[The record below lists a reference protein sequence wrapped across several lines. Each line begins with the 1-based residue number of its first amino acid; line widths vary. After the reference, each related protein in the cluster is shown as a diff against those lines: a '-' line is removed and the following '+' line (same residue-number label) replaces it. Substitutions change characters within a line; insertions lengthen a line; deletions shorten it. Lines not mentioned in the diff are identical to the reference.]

1 MSSMVKAPKKAAAAK
16 PKMSRPNPARAINDR
31 DWRRK
36 QMADFN
42 ASKASSSAGSPP
54 PSSAGPPITARSNCP
69 NSRCSAPNVVDG
81 TCQSCGAVVD
91 DSNIVS
97 DVQFGEGSNGQAFA
111 FGVTVGAGQA
121 GPRFGGPGF
130 GPRRVAGGGD
140 GEGRLKSQL
149 EGRDVIFGLVSRLD
163 LGTSEGVLAESAY
176 GRFKE
181 VLSRNFCRGRSVPR
195 VASVCLY
202 WAIRNSRTTPVML
215 IDIAD
220 VVKLDV
226 FVLGKTFKKMLH
238 LVYGDEKNVPFEPM
252 IPEDIIRRL
261 ASKLEFYNDTENV
274 MAAAVRIVQRM
285 DRDWMMLGRK
295 PAGICGSAIILA
307 ARMFNYRRTPLEVSF
322 VAKVTTTTLKL
333 RLDEFSRLKSAQMRI
348 ADFMAGEFPGTPDS
362 HDPPAFYRQTK
373 EYQEEMQK
381 KKPQRKRKRPAIEG
395 EDEESEPSRDGK
407 EQRQDVPEAADAAS
421 QDSNTSVPQAEP
433 SRIDAEGFAIPALPP
448 RSRLDTQA
456 GGPQT
461 ISEDDISEA
470 VPTDEQDE
478 VDALASKY
486 GDVPLPGLESEAHEA
501 SRSSSQ
507 ETSLAPGAKTNRKR
521 LLGSSLK
528 TPVLFDDEE
537 EWTKEENEM
546 AEDMMQKISN
556 IDSEIWV
563 AAAKCAGMRT
573 QELMEELENMRPA
586 GYQQNS
592 LLDAPDVTED
602 EFADDP
608 EVLNCLLSE
617 QERKIKEQLWLNEN
631 KDWLR
636 QQQEKE
642 FKKKMAPVKKPRKQ
656 TARKP
661 RIGEGQLTPASSAEE
676 AAMEA
681 ASRRQISTK
690 INYSALSNMAKRGP
704 GSMIGSEVASQ
715 QTSRAGSDELSDSDS
730 DDDDDFGLGH
740 TQANGDDVDD
750 GDEAVGAD
758 DDGANYDEG
767 EPYNN
772 ETGGFGED
780 DY

>member
-1 MSSMVKAPKKAAAAK
+1 MSSMVKGPKKGAVAK
-16 PKMSRPNPARAINDR
+16 PKVSRPNPARAINDR

-36 QMADFN
+36 QVADFN
-42 ASKASSSAGSPP
+42 ASRASSLAGSPP
-54 PSSAGPPITARSNCP
+54 PSSAVPAGKPRSQCP
-69 NSRCSAPNVVDG
+69 NPTCSAPNVVDG

-91 DSNIVS
+91 DTNIVS

-163 LGTSEGVLAESAY
+163 LGTSEGALAESAY

-238 LVYGDEKNVPFEPM
+238 LIYGDEKNVPFEPM

-261 ASKLEFYNDTENV
+261 ASKLEFFNDTENV

-348 ADFMAGEFPGTPDS
+348 ADFMAGDFPGTPDS

-373 EYQEEMQK
+373 EYQEEMEKKKK
-381 KKPQRKRKRPAIEG
+381 KKPGPKRKRLAVEG
-395 EDEESEPSRDGK
+395 ED
-407 EQRQDVPEAADAAS
+407 QDSS
-421 QDSNTSVPQAEP
+421 QNSNTSTPQP
-433 SRIDAEGFAIPALPP
+433 DQPRVDADGYAIPALPQK
-448 RSRLDTQA
+448 RARVDGSTSGAQVV
-456 GGPQT
+456 T
-461 ISEDDISEA
+461 EDDISEA
-470 VPTDEQDE
+470 VPADDQDE
-478 VDALASKY
+478 VTALVSKY
-486 GDVPLPGLESEAHEA
+486 GDAPLPEPEPENEVGEAGNSSTEA
-501 SRSSSQ
+501 
-507 ETSLAPGAKTNRKR
+507 TSVAPEAKAHRKR

-528 TPVLFDDEE
+528 NPVLFGNDE

-546 AEDMMQKISN
+546 TEDMMQKINN

-617 QERKIKEQLWLNEN
+617 DERKIKEQLWLNEN

-636 QQQEKE
+636 QQQERE
-642 FKKKMAPVKKPRKQ
+642 FQKKMAPAKKPRRQ
-656 TARKP
+656 VTRKP

-715 QTSRAGSDELSDSDS
+715 QNSRAGSNELSDSDS
-730 DDDDDFGLGH
+730 DDDDDFGLGGD
-740 TQANGDDVDD
+740 QAN
-750 GDEAVGAD
+750 D
-758 DDGANYDEG
+758 DDGNDYDDGEQDNREEG
-767 EPYNN
+767 DF
-772 ETGGFGED
+772 GGED

>member
-1 MSSMVKAPKKAAAAK
+1 MSSMVKGPKKGAVAK
-16 PKMSRPNPARAINDR
+16 PKASRPNPARAINDR

-36 QMADFN
+36 QVADFN
-42 ASKASSSAGSPP
+42 ASKASSLAGSPP
-54 PSSAGPPITARSNCP
+54 PSSAGPVGNARSQCP
-69 NSRCSAPNVVDG
+69 NPRCSAPNVVDG

-91 DSNIVS
+91 DTNIVS

-238 LVYGDEKNVPFEPM
+238 LIYGDEKNVPFEPM

-348 ADFMAGEFPGTPDS
+348 ADFMAGDFPGTADS
-362 HDPPAFYRQTK
+362 HDPPAFYRQSK
-373 EYQEEMQK
+373 EYQEEMEKKK
-381 KKPQRKRKRPAIEG
+381 KKPGKKRKRPDGEG
-395 EDEESEPSRDGK
+395 GDEEP
-407 EQRQDVPEAADAAS
+407 S
-421 QDSNTSVPQAEP
+421 QDSNTSTPQPEEP
-433 SRIDAEGFAIPALPP
+433 PRVDADGYAIPALPQK
-448 RSRLDTQA
+448 RARVDASSA
-456 GGPQT
+456 GPQGVT
-461 ISEDDISEA
+461 EDDISEA
-470 VPTDEQDE
+470 VPADDQDE
-478 VDALASKY
+478 VEALVSKY
-486 GDVPLPGLESEAHEA
+486 GDIPLPDPENVAGEA
-501 SRSSSQ
+501 STASTEDASV
-507 ETSLAPGAKTNRKR
+507 APGAKAHRKR
-521 LLGSSLK
+521 MLGSSLK
-528 TPVLFDDEE
+528 NPVLFADDE

-546 AEDMMQKISN
+546 TEDMMQKINN

-586 GYQQNS
+586 DYQQNS
-592 LLDAPDVTED
+592 LLDAPDVTAD

-617 QERKIKEQLWLNEN
+617 EERKIKEQLWLNEN

-636 QQQEKE
+636 QQQERE
-642 FKKKMAPVKKPRKQ
+642 FQKKMAPAKKPRRQ
-656 TARKP
+656 ATRKP

-715 QTSRAGSDELSDSDS
+715 QTSRAGSNELSDSDS
-730 DDDDDFGLGH
+730 DDDDDFGLGD
-740 TQANGDDVDD
+740 TQANDDDANNYDD
-750 GDEAVGAD
+750 GEQY
-758 DDGANYDEG
+758 DGEG
-767 EPYNN
+767 
-772 ETGGFGED
+772 GGFGGED

>member
-1 MSSMVKAPKKAAAAK
+1 MSSMVKGPKKGPAAK
-16 PKMSRPNPARAINDR
+16 PKVSRPNPARAINDR

-42 ASKASSSAGSPP
+42 ASKASSSSGSPP
-54 PSSAGPPITARSNCP
+54 PSSAGPAGSIRSNCP
-69 NSRCSAPNVVDG
+69 NPRCSAPNVVDG

-238 LVYGDEKNVPFEPM
+238 LIYGDEKNVPFEPM

-261 ASKLEFYNDTENV
+261 ASKLEFFNDTENV

-348 ADFMAGEFPGTPDS
+348 ADFMAGDFPGTPDS

-373 EYQEEMQK
+373 EYQEEMEK
-381 KKPQRKRKRPAIEG
+381 KKKKAGKKRKRPDIEG
-395 EDEESEPSRDGK
+395 GDEEPSQDGK
-407 EQRQDVPEAADAAS
+407 MQRQDEPQAAGATS
-421 QDSNTSVPQAEP
+421 QDSDISAPQPEQL
-433 SRIDAEGFAIPALPP
+433 RTDADGFAIPALPP
-448 RSRLDTQA
+448 RSRVDTTTA
-456 GGPQT
+456 GPPPVT
-461 ISEDDISEA
+461 EDDISEA

-486 GDVPLPGLESEAHEA
+486 GDVPLPELGLEAGGAGSPSTDA
-501 SRSSSQ
+501 
-507 ETSLAPGAKTNRKR
+507 TGVAPGAKANRKR

-528 TPVLFDDEE
+528 NPVLFDDDE

-546 AEDMMQKISN
+546 TEDMMQKINN

-573 QELMEELENMRPA
+573 QELMEELENMRPV

-617 QERKIKEQLWLNEN
+617 EERKIKEQLWLNEN

-636 QQQEKE
+636 LQQERE
-642 FKKKMAPVKKPRKQ
+642 FQKKMAPAKKPRRQ
-656 TARKP
+656 TTRKP

-681 ASRRQISTK
+681 ANRRQISTK

-715 QTSRAGSDELSDSDS
+715 QTSRAGSNELSDSDS
-730 DDDDDFGLGH
+730 DDDDDFGLGD
-740 TQANGDDVDD
+740 TQADNED
-750 GDEAVGAD
+750 GDAD
-758 DDGANYDEG
+758 NDGDNYDEG
-767 EPYNN
+767 EQYGA
-772 ETGGFGED
+772 EEEGFGED

>member
-1 MSSMVKAPKKAAAAK
+1 MSSMVKGPKKGPATK
-16 PKMSRPNPARAINDR
+16 PKVSRPNPARAINDR

-42 ASKASSSAGSPP
+42 ASKASSSSGSPP
-54 PSSAGPPITARSNCP
+54 PSSAAPAGNIRSNCP
-69 NSRCSAPNVVDG
+69 NPRCSAPNVVDG

-238 LVYGDEKNVPFEPM
+238 LIYGDEKNVPFEPM

-261 ASKLEFYNDTENV
+261 ASKLEFFNDTENV

-348 ADFMAGEFPGTPDS
+348 ADFMAGDFPGTPDS

-373 EYQEEMQK
+373 EYQEEMEK
-381 KKPQRKRKRPAIEG
+381 KKKKAGKKRKRPDIEAG
-395 EDEESEPSRDGK
+395 DEEPSQDGK
-407 EQRQDVPEAADAAS
+407 KQRQDESQAAGATS
-421 QDSNTSVPQAEP
+421 QDSNISTPRPKQP
-433 SRIDAEGFAIPALPP
+433 RTDADGFAIPALPP
-448 RSRLDTQA
+448 RSRVDKSTTR
-456 GGPQT
+456 PPPVT
-461 ISEDDISEA
+461 EDDISEA

-486 GDVPLPGLESEAHEA
+486 GDVPLPELGLEAGGAGSPN
-501 SRSSSQ
+501 
-507 ETSLAPGAKTNRKR
+507 TDTTGVAPGAKANRKR

-528 TPVLFDDEE
+528 NPVLFADDE

-546 AEDMMQKISN
+546 TEDMMQKINN

-573 QELMEELENMRPA
+573 QELMEELENMRPV

-617 QERKIKEQLWLNEN
+617 EERKIKEQLWLNEN

-636 QQQEKE
+636 LQQERE
-642 FKKKMAPVKKPRKQ
+642 FQKKMAPAKKPRRQ
-656 TARKP
+656 TTRKP

-715 QTSRAGSDELSDSDS
+715 QTSRAGSNELSDSDS
-730 DDDDDFGLGH
+730 DDDDDFGLGD
-740 TQANGDDVDD
+740 TQANDDD
-750 GDEAVGAD
+750 GDAGN
-758 DDGANYDEG
+758 DGDNYDEG
-767 EPYNN
+767 EQYGT
-772 ETGGFGED
+772 EEGGFGED
-780 DY
+780 EY